1 MGTIGYSYQAQ
12 FQCKKKTHGGPW
24 AEKLMAVGLVAVGL
38 VAVGNQPL
46 GRIFFQ
52 SQPKGS

>member
-38 VAVGNQPL
+38 RAIGNQPL
-46 GRIFFQ
+46 GRTFFQ